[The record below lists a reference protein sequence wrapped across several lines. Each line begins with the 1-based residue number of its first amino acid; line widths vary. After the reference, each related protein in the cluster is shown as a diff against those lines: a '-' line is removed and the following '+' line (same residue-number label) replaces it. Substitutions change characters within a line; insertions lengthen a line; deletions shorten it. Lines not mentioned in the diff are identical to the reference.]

1 MKKHIQIT
9 FASLALLFSGMGGHA
24 FAQTAQPQ
32 NGKSNKA
39 GSSRKSTP
47 VNPGAERPDIS
58 AEVAPVPHVPNVVA
72 PSVDAMDEQIEKGVK
87 FLLQTQNAD
96 GSWGDHGM
104 TKGLNVLCP
113 VPGGAMAFQAAVTSL
128 DVLGLSNCAPE
139 DAQVQVALDK
149 AETWLLANLGKL
161 RRPDTS
167 TILNFWGH
175 AYGVRALCALSQ
187 RVSNASQAYAKLK
200 AECQNQVDKLMMY
213 SDGGGGWGYYEFK
226 DTSTRPNGNPTSFCT
241 ATGLLAL
248 KDAELT
254 FGIKGDKKVINK
266 AIKFL
271 YNQRTPS
278 GSYLYSYGHY
288 LAPQRDIN
296 AHTGSLARTPACNA
310 ALYAYGHKK
319 ITRQIVEDGLDWLW
333 ARGGWLDM
341 ARMKP
346 VPHESFAKNAGYFF
360 YYAYFY
366 AAEDIKVLDAEKQKR
381 HSSYLTRTLLPLQQK
396 DGSWWDYPLYN
407 YHKAYGTGY
416 SLYSL
421 AHAREVLYGAKFK
434 TQ

>member
-1 MKKHIQIT
+1 MKKRASLHLT
-9 FASLALLFSGMGGHA
+9 FAALLPFCAIGVAAG
-24 FAQTAQPQ
+24 
-32 NGKSNKA
+32 A
-39 GSSRKSTP
+39 GSQPPSSGKGKKASEKADLTDRSEKIMP
-47 VNPGAERPDIS
+47 
-58 AEVAPVPHVPNVVA
+58 APQIPNAVA
-72 PSVDAMDEQIEKGVK
+72 PSVEALDEQIEKGVR
-87 FLLQTQNAD
+87 FLVQNQNED

-113 VPGGAMAFQAAVTSL
+113 VPGGPLAFRAASTSL
-128 DVLGLSNCAPE
+128 DVLGLSQCAPE
-139 DAQVQVALDK
+139 DSQVQASLDK
-149 AETWLLANLGKL
+149 AEAWLLENLGKL
-161 RRPDTS
+161 RRPNEA

-175 AYGVRALCALSQ
+175 AYGIRALCALSQ
-187 RVSNASQAYAKLK
+187 RVSNQSQTYAQLK
-200 AECQNQVDKLMMY
+200 AECQNQVNNLMRY

-241 ATGLLAL
+241 ATGLLSL

-254 FGIKGDKKVINK
+254 FGIKGDRKIINK
-266 AIKFL
+266 AVKFL
-271 YNQRTPS
+271 YNQRTPV

-288 LAPQRDIN
+288 LAPAADIN
-296 AHTGSLARTPACNA
+296 MHTGSLARTPACNA

-319 ITRQIVEDGLDWLW
+319 ITKQIVENGLEWLW

-360 YYAYFY
+360 YYGYFY
-366 AAEDIKVLDAEKQKR
+366 AAEDIRALDPGKRAR
-381 HSSYLTRTLLPLQQK
+381 HSAFLTRSLLPLQQK

-416 SLYSL
+416 ALYAL
-421 AHAREVLYGAKFK
+421 AQAREVLYGSKFK